1 MKMVKPIILAIGAIP
16 VILAILI
23 VIPMVTM
30 EEIPM
35 SAINSYD
42 KIQIEFTKHDLR
54 VVSFGVTEKS
64 VADMTQVLII
74 DNDGNVQYTEV
85 KDGVNQ
91 SLVKSSISNE
101 QLQKLTAMI
110 KETGFMSIPK
120 ESFPIKEDVE
130 SYTKFTVKITLND
143 AKTQIFWPEQDATE
157 KFIPPIVT
165 AVESELEDIINQ
177 NNRIVD
183 MENTEAK
190 LRVRMSSSDAH
201 YAGNLVV
208 KDSIL

>member
-1 MKMVKPIILAIGAIP
+1 MVKPIVIAIAAIP
-16 VILAILI
+16 VIFAILI

-30 EEIPM
+30 EKIPT

-42 KIQIEFTKHDLR
+42 NLYIEFTKHDLR

-74 DNDGNVQYTEV
+74 ENNGAVQYTEV

-91 SLVKSSISNE
+91 SLLKSSISDA

-120 ESFPIKEDVE
+120 ESFPIKDGVE

-165 AVESELEDIINQ
+165 AVESELDAIINE
-177 NNRIVD
+177 II
-183 MENTEAK
+183 E
-190 LRVRMSSSDAH
+190 
-201 YAGNLVV
+201 
-208 KDSIL
+208 

>member
-1 MKMVKPIILAIGAIP
+1 MVKPIILAIGSIP

-23 VIPMVTM
+23 VIPMLTM
-30 EEIPM
+30 EEIPT
-35 SAINSYD
+35 SAINPND

-54 VVSFGVTEKS
+54 IVSFGVTEKS

-74 DNDGNVQYTEV
+74 ENDGSVQYTEV

-91 SLVKSSISNE
+91 SLVKSSISYE

-130 SYTKFTVKITLND
+130 SYTKFTVKITLN
-143 AKTQIFWPEQDATE
+143 AARTQIFWPDQDATE

-165 AVESELEDIINQ
+165 MLESELEEII
-177 NNRIVD
+177 ISI
-183 MENTEAK
+183 
-190 LRVRMSSSDAH
+190 SSGGS
-201 YAGNLVV
+201 
-208 KDSIL
+208 

>member
-1 MKMVKPIILAIGAIP
+1 MVKPVVLVAAAIP

-23 VIPMVTM
+23 VIPMLTM
-30 EEIPM
+30 EEIPT
-35 SAINSYD
+35 SAINSND
-42 KIQIEFTKHDLR
+42 KIGIEFTKHDLR
-54 VVSFGVTEKS
+54 VVSFGVTEKTI
-64 VADMTQVLII
+64 ADRTQVLII
-74 DNDGNVQYTEV
+74 ENDGTVQFTEI
-85 KDGVNQ
+85 KEGSNQ
-91 SLVKSSISNE
+91 SQFTSSISNE

-165 AVESELEDIINQ
+165 MLESELEGIINQ
-177 NNRIVD
+177 II
-183 MENTEAK
+183 E
-190 LRVRMSSSDAH
+190 
-201 YAGNLVV
+201 
-208 KDSIL
+208 

>member
-1 MKMVKPIILAIGAIP
+1 MVKPVVIAIAAIP
-16 VILAILI
+16 VIFAILI

-30 EEIPM
+30 EKIPI

-42 KIQIEFTKHDLR
+42 NVHIEFTKHDLR

-130 SYTKFTVKITLND
+130 IYTKFSVKITLND

-165 AVESELEDIINQ
+165 AVESELVDIISKI
-177 NNRIVD
+177 R
-183 MENTEAK
+183 E
-190 LRVRMSSSDAH
+190 
-201 YAGNLVV
+201 
-208 KDSIL
+208 

>member
-1 MKMVKPIILAIGAIP
+1 MKMIKPVVVCIAAIP
-16 VILAILI
+16 VIFAILI
-23 VIPMVTM
+23 IIPMVTM
-30 EEIPM
+30 EEIPT
-35 SAINSYD
+35 SAINSNDTVY
-42 KIQIEFTKHDLR
+42 IEFTKHDLR

-74 DNDGNVQYTEV
+74 ENDGNVQYTEV
-85 KDGVNQ
+85 KDGVNR

-130 SYTKFTVKITLND
+130 IYTKFTVKITLND
-143 AKTQIFWPEQDATE
+143 AKTQIFWPNQDATE

-165 AVESELEDIINQ
+165 AVESELVDIISK
-177 NNRIVD
+177 II
-183 MENTEAK
+183 E
-190 LRVRMSSSDAH
+190 
-201 YAGNLVV
+201 
-208 KDSIL
+208 

>member
-1 MKMVKPIILAIGAIP
+1 MKMVKPFVIGIAAIP

-30 EEIPM
+30 EEIPT

-42 KIQIEFTKHDLR
+42 NIHIEFTKHDLR
-54 VVSFGVTEKS
+54 LVSFGVTEKS

-74 DNDGNVQYTEV
+74 ENDGSVQYTEV

-91 SLVKSSISNE
+91 SLVKSSISDA

-120 ESFPIKEDVE
+120 ESFPIKDDVE

-143 AKTQIFWPEQDATE
+143 AKTQIFWPDQDATE
-157 KFIPPIVT
+157 KFIPPIMT
-165 AVESELEDIINQ
+165 AVEDELVGIIDGI
-177 NNRIVD
+177 R
-183 MENTEAK
+183 E
-190 LRVRMSSSDAH
+190 
-201 YAGNLVV
+201 
-208 KDSIL
+208 

>member
-1 MKMVKPIILAIGAIP
+1 MVKPIVIAIAAIP
-16 VILAILI
+16 VIFAILI
-23 VIPMVTM
+23 VIPMITM
-30 EEIPM
+30 EKIPT

-42 KIQIEFTKHDLR
+42 NLYIEFTKHDLR

-74 DNDGNVQYTEV
+74 ENNGAVQYTEV

-91 SLVKSSISNE
+91 SLLKSSISDA

-120 ESFPIKEDVE
+120 ESFPIKDDVE

-165 AVESELEDIINQ
+165 MLESELEGIINQ
-177 NNRIVD
+177 II
-183 MENTEAK
+183 E
-190 LRVRMSSSDAH
+190 
-201 YAGNLVV
+201 
-208 KDSIL
+208 

>member
-1 MKMVKPIILAIGAIP
+1 MVKPIILAIGAIP
-16 VILAILI
+16 IILAILI
-23 VIPMVTM
+23 VIPMLTM
-30 EEIPM
+30 EEIPT
-35 SAINSYD
+35 SAINSND
-42 KIQIEFTKHDLR
+42 KIGIEFTKHDLR

-74 DNDGNVQYTEV
+74 ENDGSVQYTEV

-91 SLVKSSISNE
+91 SLFKSSISNE

-143 AKTQIFWPEQDATE
+143 ARTQIFWPEQDATE
-157 KFIPPIVT
+157 KFIPPIIT
-165 AVESELEDIINQ
+165 AIESELEDIINQ
-177 NNRIVD
+177 IR
-183 MENTEAK
+183 EQ
-190 LRVRMSSSDAH
+190 
-201 YAGNLVV
+201 
-208 KDSIL
+208 